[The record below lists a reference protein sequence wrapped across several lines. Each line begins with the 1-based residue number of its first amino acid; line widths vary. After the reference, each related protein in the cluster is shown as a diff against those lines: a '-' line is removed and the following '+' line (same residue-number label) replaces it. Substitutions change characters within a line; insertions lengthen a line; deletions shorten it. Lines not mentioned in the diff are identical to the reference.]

1 MAESGTQKAD
11 RSAND
16 GRYALPCW
24 LERYS
29 LGSFRG
35 RLSMAETRFPLLVR
49 RYFTVLVLLPALS
62 AGGCRRDPVFTEI
75 SDSTYIKTMVALR
88 RLPVGSIDSTSRA
101 RQRDSILK
109 AFGVTAKQLE
119 DIAVRLAEDERA
131 AAIFRAIENPTVSS
145 PP

>member
-1 MAESGTQKAD
+1 MRT
-11 RSAND
+11 
-16 GRYALPCW
+16 YFTLLALP
-24 LERYS
+24 
-29 LGSFRG
+29 
-35 RLSMAETRFPLLVR
+35 LLI
-49 RYFTVLVLLPALS
+49 
-62 AGGCRRDPVFTEI
+62 AGGCRRDPVFSEV

-88 RLPVGSIDSTSRA
+88 RLPVGSMDSTSRA

-131 AAIFRAIENPTVSS
+131 PAIFRAIENPTVSS